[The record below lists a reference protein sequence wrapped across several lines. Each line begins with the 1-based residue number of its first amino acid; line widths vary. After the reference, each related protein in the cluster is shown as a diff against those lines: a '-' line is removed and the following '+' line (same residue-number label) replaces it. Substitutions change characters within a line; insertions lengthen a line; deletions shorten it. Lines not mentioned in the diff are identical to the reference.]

1 MVVVSLLCTSSSS
14 HSLAAA
20 LPFTPPPHPPPVLA
34 MLRTLVVVLALAV
47 VAFAQSSGSFTNTFY
62 LSGGVPFCTQCGAQG
77 QYACSS
83 GGVGNWQSNF
93 MVRDP
98 VAPGSAVSGIEVAL
112 IGTAPNSL
120 TPSRIHAIGSRSYSL
135 TRFSLS
141 LCGAGSF
148 ACTWTPSVLA
158 VTINGVPVN
167 TLQSGGSNA
176 CQCNTCDGSLVY
188 SITFPSFNL
197 PYYSY
202 GGSNNITINVLS
214 GSVCL
219 NAVNITTSW
228 APPRTSRATFLL
240 LLLLSCGC

>member
-120 TPSRIHAIGSRSYSL
+120 TPSRIHAIGSRTYSL
-135 TRFSLS
+135 THSVLSLS
-141 LCGAGSF
+141 LALWCRFVRVHLDAKRPGRDDQWRSGQHAPVGRLERLPVQHVRWL
-148 ACTWTPSVLA
+148 ARVLDHLPVVQPA
-158 VTINGVPVN
+158 V
-167 TLQSGGSNA
+167 L
-176 CQCNTCDGSLVY
+176 LVRRQQQHY
-188 SITFPSFNL
+188 DQ
-197 PYYSY
+197 
-202 GGSNNITINVLS
+202 
-214 GSVCL
+214 
-219 NAVNITTSW
+219 
-228 APPRTSRATFLL
+228 RA
-240 LLLLSCGC
+240 